1 MNENEKIYQ
10 IALTQL
16 KGVGFRNA
24 QKIIH
29 KTPHLQQFFSC
40 SKSDLSQ
47 LLGIQ
52 PSVANSLH
60 LQFSQAL
67 DIAQKEL
74 EFCHQHN
81 IQPLFFTDDAYP
93 ARLLECSDAPLL
105 LYTKGNFDA
114 NNGKFISI
122 VGTRNAT
129 QYGKQQC
136 QELVADLATKIPDC
150 VIVSGLAYGID
161 ISAHKAAL
169 DAHLPTIAVLAGGLK
184 RIYPREHHKYIGDI
198 LQNGGIMT
206 EQLYHDFAE
215 RHFFLQRNRIIAGMA
230 DAVIVMESAA
240 KGGALV
246 TASIA
251 GTYNKDV
258 FVYPGRCNDAASA
271 GCNALI
277 KHNKAALIENADDL
291 LQAMC
296 WHTNTAST
304 TPTTPSSI
312 AHTSIFQNLSDEDK
326 KIVICLEQ
334 YQHLHIDHLSELVA
348 IKVEDLL
355 PMLLLLE
362 FQGIVVCLPGNRYQL
377 IVKG

>member
-24 QKIIH
+24 QKILS
-29 KTPHLQQFFSC
+29 KTPNLQQFFTFT
-40 SKSDLSQ
+40 KNDLSQ

-52 PSVANSLH
+52 PAVATNLH
-60 LQFSQAL
+60 QQFSHAL
-67 DIAQKEL
+67 EIAQKEV
-74 EFCHQHN
+74 EICKQQH
-81 IQPLFFTDDAYP
+81 IHPLFFTDTAYP
-93 ARLLECSDAPLL
+93 QRLLECSDAPLL
-105 LYTKGNFDA
+105 LYTKGNFNA
-114 NNGKFISI
+114 NTGKFIAI

-136 QELVADLATKIPDC
+136 HQLVTDLAKKFPDC
-150 VIVSGLAYGID
+150 VIISGLAYGID

-206 EQLYHDFAE
+206 EQLYHDFSE
-215 RHFFLQRNRIIAGMA
+215 RHFFLQRNRIVAGMA

-258 FVYPGRCNDAASA
+258 FVYPGRSSDSASA

-277 KHNKAALIENADDL
+277 KHHKAALIENADDL
-291 LQAMC
+291 IQAMC
-296 WHTNTAST
+296 WDHQPISS
-304 TPTTPSSI
+304 PTPSSVI
-312 AHTSIFQNLSDEDK
+312 HTSIYQTLSDEDK
-326 KIVICLEQ
+326 KIVACIEQ
-334 YQHLHIDHLSELVA
+334 QKHIHIDYLAELVA

-377 IVKG
+377 NIRG